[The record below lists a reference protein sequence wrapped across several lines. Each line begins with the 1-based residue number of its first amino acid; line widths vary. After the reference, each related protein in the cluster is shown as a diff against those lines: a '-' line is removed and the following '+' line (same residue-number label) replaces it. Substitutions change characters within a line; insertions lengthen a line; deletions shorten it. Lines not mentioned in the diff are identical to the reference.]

1 MGTYLKDR
9 AYTLEDEIM
18 LQPGQLVNKL
28 GRFMYKHLDGAFKI
42 ENTANMCDVYITV
55 LYAIPRDIIELY
67 KLYEPKYS
75 EVNEM
80 TIDINITTYQN
91 KIRVDTI
98 EVTPEE
104 ATLGFDLFPP
114 EKLEDLNKALQLVY
128 GKVCKRIQ
136 KRFEDFEFLF

>member
-1 MGTYLKDR
+1 
-9 AYTLEDEIM
+9 M

-28 GRFMYKHLDGAFKI
+28 GRFMYKHLDGAFKL